1 MPTKPVVLALSGHDP
16 SGAAGVQADIE
27 ALAHN
32 GCHCISV
39 ITSLTAQNTAE
50 FRSMTPQEP
59 ARFRE
64 QLDLLTGDITVDAC
78 KIGLIGSIELIETI
92 GDYLASARFPVV
104 LDPVLGAGA
113 GADLSTPGLVRAMTE
128 CLLPHTGVIT
138 PNLEEAQA
146 LTGCSETEQA
156 LHGLLDLGCET
167 ALITA
172 ADQAGDRVINTWISA
187 TREIHSY
194 RWDRLPGS
202 YHGSGC
208 TLSACLAGRLALGD
222 PVLAAVKKAQ
232 EYTWQTL
239 KNAHRLGKSQLHPG
253 RLTRMSHQVMR

>member
-1 MPTKPVVLALSGHDP
+1 MSDKPVVLALSGHDP

-27 ALAHN
+27 ALAHT

-50 FRSMTPQEP
+50 FRSVTPQEP

-78 KIGLIGSIELIETI
+78 KIGLIGSIELVEII
-92 GDYLASARFPVV
+92 GDYLTSAQLPVV
-104 LDPVLGAGA
+104 LDPILGAGT

-128 CLLPHTGVIT
+128 CLFPHTGVIT

-146 LTGCSETEQA
+146 LSGCSETGQA

-172 ADQAGDRVINTWISA
+172 ADQAGDQVINTWISA

-194 RWDRLPGS
+194 RWDKLPGA

-222 PVLAAVKKAQ
+222 PVRTAVEKAQ

-239 KNAHRLGKSQLHPG
+239 KSAHRLGKSQLHPG
-253 RLTRMSHQVMR
+253 RLTRMSRQVMR

>member
-27 ALAHN
+27 ALAHT

-50 FRSMTPQEP
+50 FRSVTPQPP

-78 KIGLIGSIELIETI
+78 KIGLIGSIELIEII
-92 GDYLASARFPVV
+92 GDYLTSAEFPVV
-104 LDPVLGAGA
+104 LDPILGAGA
-113 GADLSTPGLVRAMTE
+113 GADLSTPGLIRAMTE
-128 CLLPHTGVIT
+128 CLFPHTGVIT
-138 PNLEEAQA
+138 PNLEEALA
-146 LTGCSETEQA
+146 LTGCSETEKA

-172 ADQAGDRVINTWISA
+172 AGQAGDQVINTWISA

-194 RWDRLPGS
+194 RWDKLPGA

-208 TLSACLAGRLALGD
+208 TLSACLAGRLALGH
-222 PVLAAVKKAQ
+222 PVHSAVETAQ

-239 KNAHRLGKSQLHPG
+239 KNARRIGRSQLHPE
-253 RLTRMSHQVMR
+253 RFIQ

>member
-1 MPTKPVVLALSGHDP
+1 MNEKPVVLALSGHDP

-27 ALAHN
+27 TLAYT

-50 FRSMTPQEP
+50 FKSMAPQPPE
-59 ARFRE
+59 RFRE
-64 QLDLLTGDITVDAC
+64 QLHLLTGDIAVDAC
-78 KIGLIGSIELIETI
+78 KIGLIGSIELIEII

-113 GADLSTPGLVRAMTE
+113 GADLSSPGLVRAMTDH
-128 CLLPHTGVIT
+128 LFPHTSVIT

-146 LTGCSETEQA
+146 LTGCSETGQA
-156 LHGLLDLGCET
+156 LHGLLDLGCKT

-172 ADQAGDRVINTWISA
+172 ADREGEQVINTWMCE
-187 TREIHSY
+187 TRNIHSY
-194 RWDRLPGS
+194 RWTRLPGT

-222 PVLAAVKKAQ
+222 PLSAAVDKAQ

-239 KNAHRLGKSQLHPG
+239 KNARRIGKSQLHPG
-253 RLTRMSHQVMR
+253 RFIQ

>member
-1 MPTKPVVLALSGHDP
+1 MNAKPVVLALSGHDP

-27 ALAHN
+27 TLAHT

-50 FRSMTPQEP
+50 FKSMAPQPPEK
-59 ARFRE
+59 FRE
-64 QLDLLTGDITVDAC
+64 QLHLLTGDIAVDAC
-78 KIGLIGSIELIETI
+78 KIGLIGSIELIEII

-113 GADLSTPGLVRAMTE
+113 GADLSSPGLVRAMTAH
-128 CLLPHTGVIT
+128 LFPHTSVIT

-156 LHGLLDLGCET
+156 LHGLLDLGCKT

-172 ADQAGDRVINTWISA
+172 ADQAGEQVINTWMCE
-187 TREIHSY
+187 TRKIHSY
-194 RWDRLPGS
+194 RWTRLPGT

-222 PVLAAVKKAQ
+222 PLNTAVDEAQ
-232 EYTWQTL
+232 DYTWQTL
-239 KNAHRLGKSQLHPG
+239 KNARRIGKSQLHPG
-253 RLTRMSHQVMR
+253 RFIQ

>member
-1 MPTKPVVLALSGHDP
+1 MNAKPVVLALSGHDP

-27 ALAHN
+27 ALAHT

-50 FRSMTPQEP
+50 FKSMAPQPPE
-59 ARFRE
+59 RFRE
-64 QLDLLTGDITVDAC
+64 QLHLLTGDIAVDAC
-78 KIGLIGSIELIETI
+78 KIGLIGSIELIEII
-92 GDYLASARFPVV
+92 GDYLAHAQFPVV
-104 LDPVLGAGA
+104 LDPILGAGA
-113 GADLSTPGLVRAMTE
+113 GADLSSPGLIRAMTDH
-128 CLLPHTGVIT
+128 LFPHTSVIT

-146 LTGCSETEQA
+146 LTGCSETGQA
-156 LHGLLDLGCET
+156 LHGLLDLGCKT

-172 ADQAGDRVINTWISA
+172 ADGSGDQVINTWMCEA
-187 TREIHSY
+187 RKIHSY
-194 RWDRLPGS
+194 RWARLPGT

-222 PVLAAVKKAQ
+222 PLRTAVDKAQ

-239 KNAHRLGKSQLHPG
+239 KNARRIGKSQLHPG
-253 RLTRMSHQVMR
+253 RFIQ

>member
-1 MPTKPVVLALSGHDP
+1 MRVKPVVLALSGHDP

-27 ALAHN
+27 ALAHT

-50 FRSMTPQEP
+50 FRSVAPQPP

-78 KIGLIGSIELIETI
+78 KIGLIGSIELVEVI
-92 GDYLASARFPVV
+92 GDYLASAEFPVV
-104 LDPVLGAGA
+104 LDPVLGAGT
-113 GADLSTPGLVRAMTE
+113 GADLSTPDLIRAMTE
-128 CLLPHTGVIT
+128 CLFPHTSVIT
-138 PNLEEAQA
+138 PNLGEALA
-146 LTGCSETEQA
+146 LTGCSETGQA

-167 ALITA
+167 ALLTA
-172 ADQAGDRVINTWISA
+172 ADQAGDQVTNTWISA

-194 RWDRLPGS
+194 RWDKLPGA

-208 TLSACLAGRLALGD
+208 TLSACLAGRLAHGD
-222 PVLAAVKKAQ
+222 PALSAVEKAQ

-253 RLTRMSHQVMR
+253 RLTRMSHQVTR

>member
-1 MPTKPVVLALSGHDP
+1 MNAKPVVLALSGHDP

-27 ALAHN
+27 ALAHT

-50 FRSMTPQEP
+50 FKSMAPQPPE
-59 ARFRE
+59 RFRE
-64 QLDLLTGDITVDAC
+64 QLHLLTGDIAVDAC
-78 KIGLIGSIELIETI
+78 KIGLIGSIELIEII

-113 GADLSTPGLVRAMTE
+113 GTDLSSPDLIRAMTDH
-128 CLLPHTGVIT
+128 LFPHTSVIT

-146 LTGCSETEQA
+146 LTGCSETGQA
-156 LHGLLDLGCET
+156 LHGLLDLGCKT

-172 ADQAGDRVINTWISA
+172 ADQAGEQVINTWMCE
-187 TREIHSY
+187 TRKIHSY
-194 RWDRLPGS
+194 RWTRLPGT

-222 PVLAAVKKAQ
+222 PLRTAVDKAQ

-239 KNAHRLGKSQLHPG
+239 KNAHRIGKSQLHPG
-253 RLTRMSHQVMR
+253 RFIQ